1 MQREDTYPVR
11 LCSLLVMSGN
21 RYGRAMDY
29 VPTHYHSQGSKMIQ
43 ARGGLDV
50 YVAAVCPMDER
61 TGYFRT
67 SLSNVNET
75 DFRNAAKKIYLEVVP
90 SLPVIYGNNEIHIS
104 EVEGIY
110 EYDHPLETMD
120 PLPFGEVEKQIG
132 EYVAELVEDGSTIQL
147 GIGAIPDAVAHAFL
161 DKKDLGVHTEMIT
174 NSILELV
181 EAGAVNGRKRVLTG
195 ASS

>member
-1 MQREDTYPVR
+1 MYKRQ
-11 LCSLLVMSGN
+11 
-21 RYGRAMDY
+21 
-29 VPTHYHSQGSKMIQ
+29 
-43 ARGGLDV
+43 GLDV

-110 EYDHPLETMD
+110 EYDHPL
-120 PLPFGEVEKQIG
+120 
-132 EYVAELVEDGSTIQL
+132 
-147 GIGAIPDAVAHAFL
+147 AVSYTHL
-161 DKKDLGVHTEMIT
+161 C
-174 NSILELV
+174 
-181 EAGAVNGRKRVLTG
+181 RQ
-195 ASS
+195 